1 MALSSSPRARPV
13 GSRAGGAGVTST
25 PPVFD
30 VDAPLRL
37 SKAAAIAFPDGSMT
51 KSGLRREAARGR
63 LVIQRIAG
71 KDYTTLRAIGD
82 MVKLCTVAAKQP
94 APRSDD
100 LRAGRPHSSGPAMTA
115 EIELAVARA
124 RHKLSRLKTKH
135 TASPAP
141 VRARR

>member
-1 MALSSSPRARPV
+1 VVLSSPLRARPA
-13 GSRAGGAGVTST
+13 GSRADGAGVTST

-30 VDAPLRL
+30 VDVPLRL

-71 KDYTTLRAIGD
+71 KDYTTLRAIGE
-82 MVKLCTVAAKQP
+82 MVKLCTVEARQP

-100 LRAGRPHSSGPAMTA
+100 VRARRPHSSGPATTA
-115 EIELAVARA
+115 EIETAVARA
-124 RHKLSRLKTKH
+124 RYKLSRH
-135 TASPAP
+135 RGVARAAS
-141 VRARR
+141 ARK